1 MQQITTLDS
10 IMNEAFLYFFAEIEY
25 LFSVFATFA
34 RSFGFTSPDSVG
46 EE

>member
-25 LFSVFATFA
+25 LLSVFATLA

>member
-25 LFSVFATFA
+25 LLSI
-34 RSFGFTSPDSVG
+34 FGIIS
-46 EE
+46 

>member
-25 LFSVFATFA
+25 LLRGFATFA

>member
-25 LFSVFATFA
+25 LLSLEFNL
-34 RSFGFTSPDSVG
+34 
-46 EE
+46 